1 MYKHGIMQMMIMVF
15 LDTNTHYMA
24 ELLVVVGMTTA
35 TTMKMDTAKAM
46 TAMATVIVLRAV

>member
-1 MYKHGIMQMMIMVF
+1 MQMMIMVF